1 MIGQLQTAEFSMT
14 ETLVSHGKLSLFTL
28 AKTNAV
34 PCVSES
40 EQAAAE
46 MGQGRRTGTAALGPE
61 TGVPS

>member
-1 MIGQLQTAEFSMT
+1 MIGQLQTAEFSTT
-14 ETLVSHGKLSLFTL
+14 ETLVSHDRLGLFMF

-46 MGQGRRTGTAALGPE
+46 TGQGRTTGAAALGPE
-61 TGVPS
+61 AGVPS